1 MSYRRYELLKDIA
14 PIMVGNALII
24 ANIGFPSQELYN
36 IQDSPQ
42 NFYMLGSMGLSS
54 SIGLGLAQSLASKN
68 DPQTVIAIDGDGS
81 VLMNLGTLATIGNYG
96 PSNFIL
102 LLVDNGAYGST
113 GDQPTHTAGKTDLA
127 GMARAAGIESVH
139 VTQDDEAKIAL
150 EQCMKT
156 LGPHVI
162 VAKVAP
168 GSPQLK
174 PIPMD
179 PGYIRD
185 RFRQVVSG

>member
-1 MSYRRYELLKDIA
+1 MTYRRYELLKDLA
-14 PIMVGNALII
+14 PIMVDKALII
-24 ANIGFPSQELYN
+24 ANIGFPSQELYE
-36 IQDSPQ
+36 IQDSPK

-54 SIGLGLAQSLASKN
+54 SIGLGLAKSTDQ
-68 DPQTVIAIDGDGS
+68 QVIAIDGDGS
-81 VLMNLGTLATIGNYG
+81 VLMNLGTLATIGNYA
-96 PSNFIL
+96 PSNYVL

-139 VTQDDEAKIAL
+139 VTQNDEAKATL
-150 EQCMKT
+150 EQCLQT
-156 LGPHVI
+156 PGPHVI

-168 GSPQLK
+168 GSPKLK

-185 RFRQVVSG
+185 RFREVVSN